1 VRRAINLAVGTLL
14 ALGVAASGIAATAP
28 ASASTARSA
37 PGRSDVTI
45 TLVTHDSFAVSK
57 RVLADFTDQTGIK
70 VKLLAAGDAGAALNQ
85 VILTKGAPIGDLL
98 FGVDNTFLS
107 RALSE
112 GIFAPYRSS
121 RLSAVPDAY
130 QLDPKHRV
138 TPVDH
143 GDVCVEYDKQWFADH
158 HLAVPTR
165 LDDLTKPAYR
175 GLLVTENPATSSP
188 GLAFQLA
195 TIAHFGTRDWRD
207 YWSKLRANDLQV
219 VNDWSTAYESSF
231 TAGGGDGS
239 KPMVVSYASD
249 PAAAVY
255 YATDPKPTVSPVA
268 TLTSSC
274 FRQIE
279 FVGVLK
285 GTAHAKQAHRLV
297 DFMLERR
304 FQADL
309 PLRMFVYPV
318 RDGTPL
324 PSVFEKYAEVVAEP
338 LSLPSAE
345 IGKNREHW
353 IEQWTDT
360 VLR

>member
-1 VRRAINLAVGTLL
+1 VRRTLHLAIAPAVALL
-14 ALGVAASGIAATAP
+14 VAVAALGAATPAATAAP
-28 ASASTARSA
+28 AAKQ
-37 PGRSDVTI
+37 DVTI

-57 RVLADFTDQTGIK
+57 KVLADFTKETGIK
-70 VKLLAAGDAGAALNQ
+70 VKLLPAGDAGAALSQ

-107 RALSE
+107 RALKA
-112 GIFAPYRSS
+112 GIFETYRSS
-121 RLSAVPDAY
+121 QLASVPAAY
-130 QLDPKHRV
+130 QLDAGHHV

-158 HLAVPTR
+158 KVAVPKS
-165 LDDLTKPAYR
+165 LEDLTKPAYK
-175 GLLVTENPATSSP
+175 GLLVAENPATSSP

-195 TIAHFGTRDWRD
+195 TIAHFGSARWRD
-207 YWSKLRANDLQV
+207 YWSKLRANDVQI
-219 VNDWSTAYESSF
+219 VNDWNTAYESSF

-239 KPMVVSYASD
+239 KPLVVSYASD

-268 TLTSSC
+268 TLTPSC

-285 GTAHAKQAHRLV
+285 GTSHPKEARRLV
-297 DFMLERR
+297 DFMIERT

-309 PLRMFVYPV
+309 PLQMFVYPV

-324 PSVFEKYAEVVAEP
+324 PSVFQKYAEVVAEP
-338 LSLPSAE
+338 LSLPPAE
-345 IGKNREHW
+345 IGKSRDHW